1 MTQQVGKYQLIRK
14 LATGGMAE
22 VYLAKAAGPRGFE
35 KTLVLKRI
43 LPHLAEE
50 PTFVEM
56 FLSEAMLAARLTH
69 PHIVQIFDFGE
80 ADGAYFLAMEYID
93 GPSLRTLIKRA
104 AAQGLPLPTTL
115 CARMVSHACEGLAF
129 AHDFTDPDTGKALG
143 LIHRDISPDNI
154 LLTRQG
160 AAKVVDFGIAK
171 AADQGHRT
179 ASGVIKGK
187 ISYMPPEQLRA
198 QELDRRVDVYAL
210 GVVLYELLTARKPHE
225 STSEVGLM
233 QSILF
238 EPAVPA
244 TKHRPDLPEALR
256 HILTRALSKEREQR
270 YPDCHAFQSD
280 LEDYILSA
288 GKPVTAQQVAQ
299 LITHVSSTDLP
310 VTPAPRGP
318 QAPGTPTHTPHP
330 ARLGLDPDASADI
343 EPTMQSPRSLPTKLE
358 TPQPRALEASLGADM
373 TPPPEHLPSGTRLR
387 AAPELVTAEQTPD
400 SQTTK
405 VRTPRPLRAP
415 VQPLPA
421 AKPSAA
427 KAVEARRE
435 TTPDK
440 SRGAGRWVVGVCV
453 AALLLGGGGVL
464 LLKTNS
470 APERREPPAVA
481 TRPEV
486 PPAPETAPPRQAEPL
501 AASPSSPPGGGNNP
515 APAVAAAP
523 PVETPAEQHPTPTE
537 PETSEPQV
545 AARPPDE
552 TKPVSPEPE
561 AEPTPATPE
570 PVAEKAIPAPAKPA
584 AQEPKRAAPRAKP
597 TAKGKLELRIRPYAI
612 VYVDG
617 RKVGETPLEPLELPA
632 GRHSVRLLNEESGER
647 REKWYDV
654 DIKPNEPYLLKHTF
668 LE

>member
-1 MTQQVGKYQLIRK
+1 MQQVGKYQLIRK

-22 VYLAKAAGPRGFE
+22 VYLAKAAGPMGFE

-56 FLSEAMLAARLTH
+56 FLSEAKLAARLTH

-93 GPSLRTLIKRA
+93 GPSLRALIKRA
-104 AAQGLPLPTTL
+104 AAQGLALPPTL

-129 AHDFTDPDTGKALG
+129 AHDFTDPDTGNPLG

-198 QELDRRVDVYAL
+198 EELDRRVDVYAL
-210 GVVLYELLTARKPHE
+210 GVVLYELLTARKPHQ
-225 STSEVGLM
+225 STSDVGLM
-233 QSILF
+233 QSILY

-244 TKHRPDLPEALR
+244 LTHRPDLPEALR
-256 HILTRALSKEREQR
+256 HILSRALSKEREQR
-270 YPDCHAFQSD
+270 YPDCLAFQSD
-280 LEDYILSA
+280 LEDYILSE

-299 LITHVSSTDLP
+299 LITHVSSADLPSLHP
-310 VTPAPRGP
+310 VTPTPHGS

-330 ARLGLDPDASADI
+330 ARLGLEQHDTSIDVA
-343 EPTMQSPRSLPTKLE
+343 PTMPSPRSVPTKVE
-358 TPQPRALEASLGADM
+358 TPQPRHLGASLLATM
-373 TPPPEHLPSGTRLR
+373 APPRDNLPPGTQSHTALLEPESEPR
-387 AAPELVTAEQTPD
+387 AQ
-400 SQTTK
+400 
-405 VRTPRPLRAP
+405 TPRPLSTP

-421 AKPSAA
+421 AKSSAS
-427 KAVEARRE
+427 KAMGARQE
-435 TTPDK
+435 TAPDK
-440 SRGAGRWVVGVCV
+440 SRGAGRWVLGTCV

-464 LLKTNS
+464 LWKTNS
-470 APERREPPAVA
+470 PPVPRNPPAVA

-486 PPAPETAPPRQAEPL
+486 PPAPASTPPRQSAPPAADPALSPEAE
-501 AASPSSPPGGGNNP
+501 NKP
-515 APAVAAAP
+515 APAVAATP
-523 PVETPAEQHPTPTE
+523 PDGNQEASAEQHPT
-537 PETSEPQV
+537 
-545 AARPPDE
+545 A
-552 TKPVSPEPE
+552 PEPI
-561 AEPTPATPE
+561 AERDVPPPAR
-570 PVAEKAIPAPAKPA
+570 PA
-584 AQEPKRAAPRAKP
+584 AQVSKRATPRAKS
-597 TAKGKLELRIRPYAI
+597 TAKGTLELRIRPYAT

-617 RKVGETPLEPLELPA
+617 KKVGETPLPPLELPV
-632 GRHSVRLLNEESGER
+632 GRHIVRLVNEEAGE
-647 REKWYDV
+647 KKFDV
-654 DIKPNEPYLLKHTF
+654 EIEPNKPYPLKFNF
-668 LE
+668 LD

>member
-1 MTQQVGKYQLIRK
+1 MQQVGKYQLVRK

-129 AHDFTDPDTGKALG
+129 AHDFIDPDTGKPLG

-198 QELDRRVDVYAL
+198 EELDRRVDVYAL
-210 GVVLYELLTARKPHE
+210 GVVLYELLTARKPHQ
-225 STSEVGLM
+225 STSDVGLM

-238 EPAVPA
+238 EPAVPV
-244 TKHRPDLPEALR
+244 TTHRPDLPEALR
-256 HILTRALSKEREQR
+256 HILSRALSKEREQR
-270 YPDCHAFQSD
+270 YPDCLAFQSD

-299 LITHVSSTDLP
+299 LITQVLSTELP
-310 VTPAPRGP
+310 SVPLATPTPNGP

-330 ARLGLDPDASADI
+330 ARLGLDHDTSDI
-343 EPTMQSPRSLPTKLE
+343 EPTMQSPRSIPTRME
-358 TPQPRALEASLGADM
+358 TPRPSSLEASLLAAI
-373 TPPPEHLPSGTRLR
+373 TPPSEHLPSGTRIHA
-387 AAPELVTAEQTPD
+387 AAPAPVTAKQAPD

-405 VRTPRPLRAP
+405 VQTPRPLRSP
-415 VQPLPA
+415 VQPLPV
-421 AKPSAA
+421 AKPSAS

-435 TTPDK
+435 TAPDK
-440 SRGAGRWVVGVCV
+440 SHGAGRWVLGVCV

-464 LLKTNS
+464 LVKTSS
-470 APERREPPAVA
+470 APERQGPPAVA
-481 TRPEV
+481 SRPEV
-486 PPAPETAPPRQAEPL
+486 PPAAETTPPRQAEPPTE
-501 AASPSSPPGGGNNP
+501 SPGAGNNP
-515 APAVAAAP
+515 APAVAEAP
-523 PVETPAEQHPTPTE
+523 PAGTQDAPAEQRPTP
-537 PETSEPQV
+537 PPEPQV
-545 AARPPDE
+545 AAPPE
-552 TKPVSPEPE
+552 EQAKLVSPEPE

-570 PVAEKAIPAPAKPA
+570 PIAEKTVPAPAKPA
-584 AQEPKRAAPRAKP
+584 AQDPKRAAPRAKS
-597 TAKGKLELRIRPYAI
+597 TAKGILELRIRPYAV

-617 RKVGETPLEPLELPA
+617 KKVGETPLAPLELPA
-632 GRHSVRLLNEESGER
+632 GRHNVRLVNEESGEKKF
-647 REKWYDV
+647 EV
-654 DIKPNEPYLLKHTF
+654 EIEPNKPYLLKFNF
-668 LE
+668 LD

>member
-1 MTQQVGKYQLIRK
+1 MQQVGKYQLIRK

-56 FLSEAMLAARLTH
+56 FLSEAMLAARLSH

-115 CARMVSHACEGLAF
+115 CARMVSQACEGLAF
-129 AHDFTDPDTGKALG
+129 AHDFTDPDTGKPLG

-244 TKHRPDLPEALR
+244 TKHRSDLPEALR

-299 LITHVSSTDLP
+299 LITHVTSTDTHSLP
-310 VTPAPRGP
+310 TTTLAPRGP

-330 ARLGLDPDASADI
+330 ARLGLDHEPSVDV
-343 EPTMQSPRSLPTKLE
+343 EPTMQSPRSQPTRME
-358 TPQPRALEASLGADM
+358 TPQPRSLDSSLSAM
-373 TPPPEHLPSGTRLR
+373 TPPPEHLPSGTRIR
-387 AAPELVTAEQTPD
+387 AAAHEPPD

-405 VRTPRPLRAP
+405 VRTPRPLRTP

-421 AKPSAA
+421 AKPSAS
-427 KAVEARRE
+427 KAVDARRE
-435 TTPDK
+435 TAPDT
-440 SRGAGRWVVGVCV
+440 SRGAGRWVLGVCV

-464 LLKTNS
+464 LVKTNS
-470 APERREPPAVA
+470 APERQEPPAAA

-486 PPAPETAPPRQAEPL
+486 PPAAETTPPRQAEPPT
-501 AASPSSPPGGGNNP
+501 STPSP
-515 APAVAAAP
+515 APGTGNTPPTGTVAEAP
-523 PVETPAEQHPTPTE
+523 PAGLQETPAEKSPTPAE

-545 AARPPDE
+545 ATRPE
-552 TKPVSPEPE
+552 EEAKPVSP
-561 AEPTPATPE
+561 EPTPATPE
-570 PVAEKAIPAPAKPA
+570 PVAEKTVPAPAKPA
-584 AQEPKRAAPRAKP
+584 TQDPKRAAPRAKSA
-597 TAKGKLELRIRPYAI
+597 AKGILEFRIRPYAI

-617 RKVGETPLEPLELPA
+617 KKVGETPLAPLELPA
-632 GRHSVRLLNEESGER
+632 GRHSVRLVNEESGEKKFDNV
-647 REKWYDV
+647 E
-654 DIKPNEPYLLKHTF
+654 IEPNKPYLLKFNF

>member
-1 MTQQVGKYQLIRK
+1 
-14 LATGGMAE
+14 MAE

-56 FLSEAMLAARLTH
+56 FLSEAMLAARLSH

-129 AHDFTDPDTGKALG
+129 AHDFTDPDTGKPLG

-187 ISYMPPEQLRA
+187 IAYMPPEQLRA

-310 VTPAPRGP
+310 VTPASRGP

-330 ARLGLDPDASADI
+330 ARLGLDHEPSADV
-343 EPTMQSPRSLPTKLE
+343 EPTMQSPRSQL
-358 TPQPRALEASLGADM
+358 TPQPRPLDASPTV

-387 AAPELVTAEQTPD
+387 ATTPEPPD

-415 VQPLPA
+415 AQALPA
-421 AKPSAA
+421 AKPSAS

-435 TTPDK
+435 TVPDK
-440 SRGAGRWVVGVCV
+440 SRGAGRWVLGGCV

-464 LLKTNS
+464 LLKKNS
-470 APERREPPAVA
+470 APKRQEPPAVA

-486 PPAPETAPPRQAEPL
+486 PPAKDTTPPRQAEPP
-501 AASPSSPPGGGNNP
+501 AAS

-523 PVETPAEQHPTPTE
+523 PAATPETPAEQHPTPTQ

-545 AARPPDE
+545 AARPE
-552 TKPVSPEPE
+552 EEAKRVSPEPE
-561 AEPTPATPE
+561 APKAEPTPVTPE
-570 PVAEKAIPAPAKPA
+570 PVAEKAVPAPAKPA
-584 AQEPKRAAPRAKP
+584 AQDPKRAAPRAKP
-597 TAKGKLELRIRPYAI
+597 IARGTLEFRIRPYAV

-617 RKVGETPLEPLELPA
+617 KKVGETPLAPLDLPA
-632 GRHSVRLLNEESGER
+632 GRHSVRLVNEESGEKKFDNV
-647 REKWYDV
+647 E
-654 DIKPNEPYLLKHTF
+654 IEPNKSFTLKHNF
-668 LE
+668 LVD